1 MNQPA
6 PYRLQAIV
14 PPDNV
19 RYAHSLKRGALT
31 FEQIAELVKPINE
44 AYVQGKQ
51 GKNYLSQ
58 HQARAEMNRIFGYG
72 NWSSHVR
79 EMRLAYEEKMHT
91 ADNPRHPSFPKN
103 GKADVYY
110 ITCYEALVEVE
121 IRDLWGMPV
130 ASYSEW
136 HAEENAPQPNRGEAR
151 AMAMTSVESYA
162 LRRALI
168 NLGDR
173 LGLGLYNGGSKAP
186 HGQYTIQQ
194 LEGQLGKWVPNT
206 EQPQVQ
212 VEVVTHETIR
222 AEPVI
227 SDDGTDPNWVDPTQ
241 QPAQAPVQQQMAPQQ
256 VQQPTQAVMPQQ
268 AQVQQQ
274 GQVAQQAPTREQQQ
288 AYQQQPQQQM
298 QPGPTPQGD
307 GTVQG
312 MQQAAQQQAYARQQY
327 TQQQFAVDPSMAAR
341 LQQGFKQDENH
352 PRREEAEIAAWEGQG

>member
-19 RYAHSLKRGALT
+19 RYAHSHNRGALT

-58 HQARAEMNRIFGYG
+58 HQARAEMNRIFGYA

-79 EMRLAYEEKMHT
+79 EMRLAYEERMHK
-91 ADNPRHPSFPKN
+91 DDVPKHPSFPKN

-110 ITCYEALVEVE
+110 IACYESLVEVE

-173 LGLGLYNGGSKAP
+173 FGLGLYNGGSKAP

-194 LEGQLGKWVPNT
+194 FEGQLGNWVPNT
-206 EQPQVQ
+206 VQSQVPVQ
-212 VEVVTHETIR
+212 IVTHETIQ
-222 AEPVI
+222 AQPVI
-227 SDDGTDPNWVDPTQ
+227 SDDGSDPNWVDPTL

-256 VQQPTQAVMPQQ
+256 VQQQPTQAPQQQPPQQ
-268 AQVQQQ
+268 AYVQQQ
-274 GQVAQQAPTREQQQ
+274 VQ
-288 AYQQQPQQQM
+288 

-312 MQQAAQQQAYARQQY
+312 MQHAAQQQAYARQQY

-352 PRREEAEIAAWEGQG
+352 PRREEAENAAWEAQG

>member
-6 PYRLQAIV
+6 PYRLEAIQ
-14 PPDNV
+14 PPSHV
-19 RYAHSLKRGALT
+19 RYAHALGRGMLT
-31 FEQIAELVKPINE
+31 FQQIEELVKGINTL
-44 AYVQGKQ
+44 YVQAKQ
-51 GKNYLSQ
+51 GKSYLAQ

-72 NWSSHVR
+72 NWDVIDDDPVVIYENFGPTGNDKKER
-79 EMRLAYEEKMHT
+79 WTVAYRMKVT
-91 ADNPRHPSFPKN
+91 VN
-103 GKADVYY
+103 
-110 ITCYEALVEVE
+110 

-130 ASYSEW
+130 ATFTGM
-136 HAEENAPQPNRGEAR
+136 HAEENAPQPQRGEAH
-151 AMAMTSVESYA
+151 ALAITSVQSYA

-173 LGLGLYNGGSKAP
+173 FGLGLYNGGSTAV

-194 LEGQLGKWVPNT
+194 YEGQLGKWVPN
-206 EQPQVQ
+206 EQEPQAQ
-212 VEVVTHETIR
+212 VPIVTHETIR

-227 SDDGTDPNWVDPTQ
+227 SDDGTNPNWVDPTQ
-241 QPAQAPVQQQMAPQQ
+241 QAAQAPVQQQMAPQQ
-256 VQQPTQAVMPQQ
+256 VQQQAPQVMQQ
-268 AQVQQQ
+268 A
-274 GQVAQQAPTREQQQ
+274 GAP
-288 AYQQQPQQQM
+288 QQQPQQAYVQ
-298 QPGPTPQGD
+298 QQGPTPQGD